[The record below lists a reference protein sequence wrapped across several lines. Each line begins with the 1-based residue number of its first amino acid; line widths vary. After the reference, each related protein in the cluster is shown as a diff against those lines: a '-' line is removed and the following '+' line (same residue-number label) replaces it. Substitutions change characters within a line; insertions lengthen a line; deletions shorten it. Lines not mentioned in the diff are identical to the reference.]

1 MNKSDSEFN
10 SCVEAIRAG
19 RLVVHATEGVF
30 GFASSVDFPDTLDR
44 ITALKGRDP
53 QASPFLVVAAD
64 LRQVERLV
72 SLEVPCI
79 DQIRSSWPGAVTWI
93 FPEKSK
99 DYPWLGGADGSLA
112 VRVTAH
118 PQAQQLAALAGP
130 LVSTSANRHGE
141 APALTVAA
149 AHQYFGDGVDFYLDG
164 VLTTPGQPSEIRHAV
179 SGERL
184 R

>member
-1 MNKSDSEFN
+1 MNKPDSEFS
-10 SCVEAIRAG
+10 SCVDTIRAG
-19 RLVVHATEGVF
+19 GLVVHASEGVF
-30 GFASSVDFPDTLDR
+30 GFGCNVDFPETIDR

-53 QASPFLVVAAD
+53 HASPFLVVAAD
-64 LRQVERLV
+64 LQQVERLV
-72 SLEVPCI
+72 SLDVPCI
-79 DQIRSSWPGAVTWI
+79 DQIRSSWPGAITWI
-93 FPEKSK
+93 FPEKSV

-130 LVSTSANRHGE
+130 LVSTSANRHGDQ
-141 APALTVAA
+141 PALSISAA
-149 AHQYFGDGVDFYLDG
+149 QQYFGDSVDFYLDG
-164 VLTTPGQPSEIRHAV
+164 ALTTPGQPSQIRHAV

>member
-1 MNKSDSEFN
+1 MNSPDPEF
-10 SCVEAIRAG
+10 SACVEALLAG
-19 RLVVHATEGVF
+19 GVVIHACEGVF
-30 GFASSVDFPDTLDR
+30 GFACSVDEPAAIDR

-53 QASPFLVVAAD
+53 DASPFLVMAAD
-64 LRQVERLV
+64 LDQVAKLV
-72 SLEVPCI
+72 SLDVPYGAE
-79 DQIRSSWPGAVTWI
+79 IRASWPGPVTWI

-118 PQAQQLAALAGP
+118 PQARRLAAAAGP

-141 APALTVAA
+141 EAALTIAA
-149 AHQYFGDGVDFYLDG
+149 AQQYFAEFVDFYLDG
-164 VLTTPGQPSEIRHAV
+164 ELLTPGKPSQIRHAV